1 MGELLYKKEAKKWVE
16 ALPIGNGKT
25 GAMLFGS
32 FEKERIAVNDGTLWS
47 GYPKNDDNPESL
59 ENLEIARELLRRGK
73 YKKADTLIYNKMKG
87 GYSESYLPLG
97 DIFISYDGANGNDY
111 ERKLSLDEAIFSAC
125 NDNATVEAF
134 ASFPSDL
141 IAYKINAKKPISCVI
156 TLASQMPSS
165 TLFNGTF
172 CLIGRAPDVV
182 VPNYVF
188 NASNPITYSEDKGMA
203 FCLALEVETNGKKEC
218 CNDKIKI
225 ENATEIIL
233 YFATAT
239 GFTDSYSMP
248 ITDTEAVMAK
258 ANAKLK
264 DLSFDKL
271 KAEHIADYQ
280 AIYQRQVV
288 KISNESGKTS
298 LELLNDAKR
307 GNVSAE
313 LIELF
318 YNFGKYLMISGS
330 RQGGQ
335 ALTLQGLWNEDMRP
349 AWSSNYTV
357 NINTEMNYWP
367 STRGN
372 LLECVDPF
380 INFVYELIKTG
391 ERTAKVNYG
400 ASGFCCNHNVDIWR
414 KTSPAVGACN
424 FMFEP
429 LCGAWLSNEA
439 YEHYKNGKLIQYE
452 DKIKAV
458 VTKTAEF
465 LVSYLVKEGEYY
477 IITPSTSPEAV
488 FRHNLINCNVSV
500 ATAFDMAVTR
510 QALINYLEID
520 DKSAFSKEVEE
531 KLNALYPI
539 KVGRSG
545 ISEFYDD
552 KKIIDKGHRHFSP
565 LYAFYPSSLIGYY
578 ENPTLREAVRK
589 LFNERISHSKNHIG
603 WSAGWGICLA
613 SRLRDGKTASD
624 IIKSLFKNSVFSNLF
639 DAHFPSIFQIDGN
652 FGFVAG
658 INESLLTVENGV
670 IEFLPAKIE
679 YFDSGIVKGMMV
691 DGVVVDF
698 EFSNYKVTKIATTGS
713 IKVVNKNLA
722 QNCVFEGNIKLEER
736 E

>member
-1 MGELLYKKEAKKWVE
+1 MSELSYKAEANKWIE

-32 FEKERIAVNDGTLWS
+32 FTKERIAVNDGTLWS
-47 GYPKNDDNPESL
+47 GYPKQNDNPESL
-59 ENLEIARELLRRGK
+59 DNLEKARELLRQGK
-73 YKKADTLIYNKMKG
+73 YKKADVLIKDKMKG

-111 ERKLSLDEAIFSAC
+111 ERKLSLDNAIFSAR
-125 NDNATVEAF
+125 NDNVTVEAF
-134 ASFPSDL
+134 ANFPSDV
-141 IAYKINAKKPISCVI
+141 IAYKINAKTPISCVI
-156 TLASQMPSS
+156 TLSSQMPSS
-165 TLFNGTF
+165 TVFDGTF
-172 CLIGRAPDVV
+172 CLIGRAPDEV
-182 VPNYVF
+182 VPNYVVS
-188 NASNPITYSEDKGMA
+188 AKNPIKYDEDKGMA
-203 FCLALEVETNGKKEC
+203 FCLALAVETSGKKEC
-218 CNDKIKI
+218 FNDKIKV

-233 YFATAT
+233 YFASAT
-239 GFTDSYSMP
+239 GFIDSYSMP
-248 ITDTEAVMAK
+248 ITDKEIVKNKAK
-258 ANAKLK
+258 AKLI
-264 DLSFDKL
+264 DLCYDKL
-271 KAEHIADYQ
+271 KKEHIADYQ
-280 AIYQRQVV
+280 AIYQRQSV
-288 KISNESGKTS
+288 KISNTSGKSS
-298 LELLNDAKR
+298 LQLLNDAKN
-307 GNVSAE
+307 GDVSSE
-313 LIELF
+313 LIETF
-318 YNFGKYLMISGS
+318 YNFGKYLLIAGS

-335 ALTLQGLWNEDMRP
+335 ALTLQGLWNEDIRP

-367 STRGN
+367 SIRCN
-372 LLECVDPF
+372 LVESVEPF
-380 INFVYELIKTG
+380 INLVYELIKTG
-391 ERTAKVNYG
+391 EHTAKVNYG
-400 ASGFCCNHNVDIWR
+400 AKGFCCNHNVDIWR

-429 LCGAWLSNEA
+429 LCGAWLANEA
-439 YEHYKNGKLIQYE
+439 YEHYKNGKLSQYE

-465 LVSYLVKEGEYY
+465 LVSYLVKEEGYY

-510 QALINYLEID
+510 QALANYLEID
-520 DKSAFSKEVEE
+520 DKSAFSKEVAE

-578 ENPTLREAVRK
+578 QNPTMREAVRK

-624 IIKSLFKNSVFSNLF
+624 IIKSLFKNSVFDNLF

-658 INESLLTVENGV
+658 INESLLTVEDGV
-670 IEFLPAKIE
+670 IEFLPAKIK
-679 YFDSGIVKGMMV
+679 YFDSGVVKGMV
-691 DGVVVDF
+691 VNGVTIDF
-698 EFSNYKVTKIATTGS
+698 EFSNYVVTKITTTDS
-713 IKVVNKNLA
+713 IRVVNKNIA